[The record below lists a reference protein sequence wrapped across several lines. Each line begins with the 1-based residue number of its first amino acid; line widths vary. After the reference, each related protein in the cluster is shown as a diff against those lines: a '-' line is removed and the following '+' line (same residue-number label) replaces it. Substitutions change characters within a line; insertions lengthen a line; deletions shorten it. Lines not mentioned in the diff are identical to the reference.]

1 LRMGKC
7 MRAGKT
13 GVSTNFRE
21 RRTDGRI
28 EEREKEDTM
37 AVGEVCVRVRG
48 RRAQGKNVER
58 AGRDLY
64 S

>member
-1 LRMGKC
+1 

-13 GVSTNFRE
+13 GVSANSPRGGE
-21 RRTDGRI
+21 QRTDDRV
-28 EEREKEDTM
+28 EEREKWDTIVV
-37 AVGEVCVRVRG
+37 VGKVCVRVRG
-48 RRAQGKNVER
+48 RRAQGKNGER

>member
-1 LRMGKC
+1 

-13 GVSTNFRE
+13 GGVSANSARGRE
-21 RRTDGRI
+21 WRTDDRA
-28 EEREKEDTM
+28 EEREEGNTIVVDGK
-37 AVGEVCVRVRG
+37 VCVRVRG